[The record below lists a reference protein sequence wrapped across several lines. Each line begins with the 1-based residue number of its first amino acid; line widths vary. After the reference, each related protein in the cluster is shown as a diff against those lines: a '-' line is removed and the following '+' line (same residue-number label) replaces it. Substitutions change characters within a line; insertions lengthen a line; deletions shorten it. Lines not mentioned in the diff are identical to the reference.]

1 MNIIHKISC
10 YDGLNMVP
18 TIAENVDETHHIDK
32 IILVSKWKKNY
43 NNERKNHYDEARSC
57 T

>member
-1 MNIIHKISC
+1 
-10 YDGLNMVP
+10 MVP

-32 IILVSKWKKNY
+32 IILVSKWNKNY
-43 NNERKNHYDEARSC
+43 NSERKNPYDEARSC

>member
-1 MNIIHKISC
+1 
-10 YDGLNMVP
+10 MVP
-18 TIAENVDETHHIDK
+18 TIAENVVETHHIDKK
-32 IILVSKWKKNY
+32 IILVSKWNKNH